1 MIPFLLFFKIKIFP
15 TMTTSDSTKSFAA
28 VAANASGKGGAGSGQ
43 MGDAGFKTRQRPDAI
58 RNSNIVAAKGRWNGN
73 EREKEKTNGNSVLS
87 AVADAVRTSL
97 GPRGMD
103 KMIQTGNGDVTIT
116 NDGATILK
124 QMSVIHPA
132 SKMVRLAR

>member
-1 MIPFLLFFKIKIFP
+1 
-15 TMTTSDSTKSFAA
+15 MTTSDSTKSFAA
-28 VAANASGKGGAGSGQ
+28 VAGAGAAKGTAGSGQ
-43 MGDAGFKTRQRPDAI
+43 TSDIGFKTRQRPDAI
-58 RNSNIVAAKGRWNGN
+58 RNSNIVAAKGTTISCFSRSM
-73 EREKEKTNGNSVLS
+73 KSINSIL

-103 KMIQTGNGDVTIT
+103 KMIQTGNGEVTIT

-132 SKMVRLAR
+132 SKMVCHM